1 MKLKENFSNLS
12 AKKIKNIHRT
22 INNFGKAKP
31 KISMMTKDSLRKQ
44 IIVLIGNNNKSKFIA
59 SSNIHII
66 NINSIL
72 RNIKSDV
79 MTDFVQ
85 TDQHNIII
93 TMNKITS
100 PSDLQTIENYVKN
113 INYID
118 FSHCYISLNLNPI

>member
-1 MKLKENFSNLS
+1 LKLKENFSNLS

-44 IIVLIGNNNKSKFIA
+44 IIVLIDNNNKSKFIA
-59 SSNIHII
+59 FSNIHII

-85 TDQHNIII
+85 TDQYGIII

-100 PSDLQTIENYVKN
+100 PSDLQIAYQEV
-113 INYID
+113 
-118 FSHCYISLNLNPI
+118 LRNLGD

>member
-22 INNFGKAKP
+22 INNFGKVKP

-79 MTDFVQ
+79 MRFC
-85 TDQHNIII
+85 
-93 TMNKITS
+93 
-100 PSDLQTIENYVKN
+100 SDRSTWHYHYHE
-113 INYID
+113 
-118 FSHCYISLNLNPI
+118 